1 MSYPEHLSSSEQRWF
16 DLIQQCRTSGLSD
29 SQWMQENDIKSPTFY
44 YHVKQLRKKSC
55 EIPEN
60 TRSTRNNRQEVVPL
74 FIKDAGSEVPLVTNS
89 DCNTASIRLS
99 INDIS
104 IEITNGATQEVIRNT
119 IASLQF
125 LC

>member
-1 MSYPEHLSSSEQRWF
+1 MSYPEHLSSSDQRWF

-29 SQWMQENDIKSPTFY
+29 SQWLQENNIKSPTFY
-44 YHVKQLRKKSC
+44 YHVKQLRKKTC

-60 TRSTRNNRQEVVPL
+60 THSTRSDLQEVVPL
-74 FIKDAGSEVPLVTNS
+74 FIKDTTNEFPNITSS
-89 DCNTASIRLS
+89 DCDTASIRLN
-99 INDIS
+99 INGIS